1 MYGRRSSA
9 EVSFCALILCL
20 ACASYAAVNG
30 QAQTT
35 PPTSNRAAPPGGQPA
50 TQPGTQPATQPV
62 PQPGTQP
69 ATQPVTQPP
78 INWAELPAADLDA
91 KAQTFPRISQLRSNV
106 LPGGESIA
114 VEVEAAIKPNSLFY
128 AKFVDDPGRILE
140 AVWNAEQP
148 DQKESVTRVRL
159 RIPDLGISWR
169 RQTRELVLVALS
181 RAAGSDALT
190 PDVAVR
196 QQVKITSRWFC
207 GGVSILYVVFA
218 YGLAVVAAGWN
229 KGKYSLSPVYLTTE
243 RHGKTSLSRFQI
255 FFFTLLV
262 FGLLVFIFLR
272 TGVLSDISPDILLL
286 LGISAAGATGSAVTD
301 SMKTRLS
308 FENWSWL
315 RNYKWLTVYE
325 KGAFQTDDPNLA
337 RWRDLLKTNEDFDIY
352 KFQLVIVSIVVGA
365 GLLGSDLMSLSKF
378 TIPPNLLGLLGL
390 SNAVY
395 IAGKAVGTSF
405 AELNDTVAKLRAA
418 EKEWVSKGVTSVVA
432 IGSPPNQNTLDAAK
446 EAAPEQ
452 YKTYILLAR
461 EAARMLQAIYGMD
474 GTKFKTADISDAELM
489 PQFP

>member
-1 MYGRRSSA
+1 MTTSADCESTTKRFEGEAGTTEPNALQGSLASNESSTCRDRQI
-9 EVSFCALILCL
+9 ESR
-20 ACASYAAVNG
+20 
-30 QAQTT
+30 TD
-35 PPTSNRAAPPGGQPA
+35 RAAPCNPGPLAG
-50 TQPGTQPATQPV
+50 
-62 PQPGTQP
+62 
-69 ATQPVTQPP
+69 
-78 INWAELPAADLDA
+78 
-91 KAQTFPRISQLRSNV
+91 SNV

-114 VEVEAAIKPNSLFY
+114 VEVEAGIKPNSLFY

-207 GGVSILYVVFA
+207 GGVSVLCVVFA
-218 YGLAVVAAGWN
+218 YGLAVIAAGWN
-229 KGKYSLSPVYLTTE
+229 RGKYSLSPVYLTTE

-308 FENWSWL
+308 FENWSWV

-325 KGAFQTDDPNLA
+325 KGASQTTDPNLA
-337 RWRDLLKTNEDFDIY
+337 RWRDLLKTNDDFDIY

-418 EKEWVSKGVTSVVA
+418 EKDWVSTVCATIVA
-432 IGSPPNQNTLDAAK
+432 LPTQLEKLNLAIKT
-446 EAAPEQ
+446 APEK
-452 YKTYILLAR
+452 YEAYITLAR
-461 EAARMLQAIYGMD
+461 EAARMLQAIYGME
-474 GTKFKTADISDAELM
+474 GTKFKEPDIKDADLM